1 MRDATAVDAGRCA
14 EATFP
19 RDVALAFF
27 AWPGATCACVAAYVT
42 RASRQARSSS
52 SIVSSILSSST
63 SASSGVVVGIEEDE
77 RGGGVGTSGGASTA
91 GGAPTPALA
100 VLDPKSS
107 ACRRARML
115 AGVGVFLTGATA
127 LTQWRAGRAFAGIPN
142 PERVEV
148 GFVIGLFSDALAAAA
163 CAAAALLGRGGI
175 LGPTK
180 MQLLRQRLDEEQFRQ
195 LVSLRDDE
203 EMGNVSDS
211 GGSPDVSVARGPH
224 FLSNQGMY
232 EIAPSIFKRELE
244 GAASSNAVSGP
255 TSRAGG
261 GERGTASR
269 RATRPPNDDEVGA
282 SRATR
287 EQEYKSRR
295 EDILQRLHAA
305 NRLS

>member
-1 MRDATAVDAGRCA
+1 
-14 EATFP
+14 
-19 RDVALAFF
+19 
-27 AWPGATCACVAAYVT
+27 
-42 RASRQARSSS
+42 
-52 SIVSSILSSST
+52 
-63 SASSGVVVGIEEDE
+63 
-77 RGGGVGTSGGASTA
+77 
-91 GGAPTPALA
+91 
-100 VLDPKSS
+100 
-107 ACRRARML
+107 
-115 AGVGVFLTGATA
+115 
-127 LTQWRAGRAFAGIPN
+127 
-142 PERVEV
+142 
-148 GFVIGLFSDALAAAA
+148 
-163 CAAAALLGRGGI
+163 
-175 LGPTK
+175 